1 MGGSTTYMPTPP
13 PPAPADNTALYAMI
27 GSMQKQQ
34 QQAIADTAA
43 AEKQALIDSQNKT
56 ASQAT
61 TQGNQEAQQYFGRE
75 QAYQQAIDAQNKK
88 LASQAASD
96 IASASTGAPIDLVSE
111 EAQRVANLS
120 GGAGILPGTA
130 ANLAYLDTAT
140 NPALKSVGKTTL
152 SNKFTLPQTSGI
164 TFGGY

>member
-1 MGGSTTYMPTPP
+1 MGGSTTYMPTPA
-13 PPAPADNTALYAMI
+13 PAPPTDNTALYALI
-27 GSMQKQQ
+27 GTMQRQQ

-43 AEKQALIDSQNKT
+43 AEKQAMIDSQNKT

-61 TQGNQEAQQYFGRE
+61 TQGNQEAEQYFGRE
-75 QAYQQAIDAQNKK
+75 QAYQKAIDAQNKK

-111 EAQRVANLS
+111 EAERIANLS
-120 GGAGILPGTA
+120 GGAGILPSTA
-130 ANLAYLDTAT
+130 ANLAYLDTTT
-140 NPALKSVGKTTL
+140 NPAMKNLAKTTL